1 MDLADFFAIDRLA
14 EHDEET
20 LVESAMQLQQVM
32 MLYESGIREI
42 KTKLDILAD
51 ESRISGKASPINA
64 IKSRIKTPRSIV
76 GKLKRRGFPVTL
88 QSMMDNLNDIG
99 GIRVICPF
107 IQDIY
112 TVADMLMR
120 QSDLTLI
127 EKKDYIS
134 SPKPNG
140 YRSQHLI
147 LEVPIFLA
155 ERTQPVRIELQ
166 IRTMAMNFWATIEHS
181 LQYKYKEN
189 IPEYIQQKLLDASE
203 AIIEVDHEMS
213 DVRDEI
219 MDAQNSHRKK
229 ETLVKDILNNIQNL
243 YKVANQREVT
253 KIQDEFYKVYVLDD
267 MLQLKH
273 FARQLDII
281 SEGYRAQSL

>member
-1 MDLADFFAIDRLA
+1 MDLADFFAIDRLS

-51 ESRISGKASPINA
+51 ESRISGKPSPINA

-107 IQDIY
+107 IQDIVR
-112 TVADMLMR
+112 TAE
-120 QSDLTLI
+120 LI
-127 EKKDYIS
+127 RAIPGVQIQTEKDYIR

-140 YRSQHLI
+140 YRSYHMILSMPLRFLGNSQKTVW
-147 LEVPIFLA
+147 LEVQL
-155 ERTQPVRIELQ
+155 RTI
-166 IRTMAMNFWATIEHS
+166 AMDCWANIEHQLKYKQNIPDQALLIQELKRCADEITSTDLS
-181 LQYKYKEN
+181 LQT
-189 IPEYIQQKLLDASE
+189 IRDL
-203 AIIEVDHEMS
+203 IEHHE
-213 DVRDEI
+213 
-219 MDAQNSHRKK
+219 
-229 ETLVKDILNNIQNL
+229 
-243 YKVANQREVT
+243 
-253 KIQDEFYKVYVLDD
+253 
-267 MLQLKH
+267 
-273 FARQLDII
+273 
-281 SEGYRAQSL
+281 EGPI